1 MNNESGFLTHL
12 REFATDLFGFKK
24 KQDLADRRLR
34 ATQLL
39 VESALQNKG
48 VATPEALQQAAK
60 IDPNFR
66 KMYDEV
72 QGKLNA
78 IEGTVS
84 ARDISNEG

>member
-1 MNNESGFLTHL
+1 M
-12 REFATDLFGFKK
+12 
-24 KQDLADRRLR
+24 
-34 ATQLL
+34 
-39 VESALQNKG
+39 ESALQNKG

-84 ARDISNEG
+84 ARDTSNEG